1 VSAAVPGMRVGVAA
15 LAALSI
21 LLGSAAG
28 WAQTRDGVRIKD
40 LGRID
45 GVRENQLVGYGLVT
59 GLAGSGDSTR
69 NRATRQ
75 SIANLLS
82 QFELYVPN
90 DQVQS
95 RNVAAVMVIAKLPA
109 FASTGDRL
117 DVTVTSIGDAR
128 SLLGGTLLLTPL
140 KGADSA
146 VHALAQGPPSVGG
159 YKYDLNG
166 NVVQKNHPTVGAIP
180 NGATVEVAVATDVLK
195 GDRLSFALSEP
206 DYTTASRVAD
216 SLNAAL
222 RFGPIARAVDAS
234 RVDVEV
240 PPAER
245 ERLVGFMTLIENA
258 TIEPDH
264 RAKVVVNERTGTV
277 VSGGDVRI
285 SKVVVSHGELK
296 VSITTDY
303 LVSQPNFTSF
313 TGPGVRT
320 AIVPRT
326 RIEVQETEPEGGS
339 VVEASNTV
347 ADLVKALSRVKTHP
361 RDMIS
366 ILQGIKAAGALHADL
381 IIQ

>member
-1 VSAAVPGMRVGVAA
+1 MAAAAA
-15 LAALSI
+15 LAAPAPARGQPGES
-21 LLGSAAG
+21 
-28 WAQTRDGVRIKD
+28 VRIKD

-59 GLAGSGDSTR
+59 GLAGSGDSLR

-75 SIANLLS
+75 SIANVLS
-82 QFELYVPN
+82 QFGLYVPN

-95 RNVAAVMVIAKLPA
+95 RNVAAVMAIAKLPA
-109 FASTGDRL
+109 FAAPGDRL

-140 KGADSA
+140 KGADNT
-146 VHALAQGPPSVGG
+146 VHALAQGALSVGG

-180 NGATVEVAVATDVLK
+180 NGATVELAVATEVLK
-195 GDRLSFALSEP
+195 DGDRLSFVLSEP
-206 DYTTASRVAD
+206 DYTTASRIAD
-216 SLNAAL
+216 ALNATL
-222 RFGPIARAVDAS
+222 RSGPVARAVDAG

-245 ERLVGFMTLIENA
+245 ERLVTFMTRVENA
-258 TIEPDH
+258 MIEPDQ
-264 RAKVVVNERTGTV
+264 RARVVVNERTGTV

-303 LVSQPNFTSF
+303 LVSQPSF
-313 TGPGVRT
+313 VTATGPGVRT
-320 AIVPRT
+320 AVVPRT
-326 RIEVQETEPEGGS
+326 RIEVQETEPDNV

-347 ADLVKALSRVKTHP
+347 ADLVKALNRVKTHP